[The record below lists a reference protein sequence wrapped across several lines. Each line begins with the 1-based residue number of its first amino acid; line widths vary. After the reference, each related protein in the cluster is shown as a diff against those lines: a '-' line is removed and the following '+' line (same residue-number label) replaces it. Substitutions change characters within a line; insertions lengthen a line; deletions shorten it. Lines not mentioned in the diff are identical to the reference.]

1 MATNT
6 IKKNCGALIYCTKTH
21 RYLFLL
27 RSNGKFDNTWGLVG
41 GKIEDGESISQG
53 LFREIS
59 EELGG
64 EIIDAKIVPLEQY
77 TSDNNKF
84 IYHTFL
90 IKVDDEFVPML
101 NHEHKGF
108 CWVPLDCLPKPLH
121 PGVDRSFKFNHILE
135 KLKVVEQLTD

>member
-1 MATNT
+1 MAANT
-6 IKKNCGALIYCTKTH
+6 IKQSCGALIYCTNTG

-41 GKIEDGESISQG
+41 GKIEPGETISQG
-53 LFREIS
+53 LFREIG

-64 EIIDAKIVPLEQY
+64 EIRDAKILPIEQY

-90 IKVDDEFVPML
+90 IKVDEEFTPIL
-101 NHEHKGF
+101 NREHKGY
-108 CWVPLDCLPKPLH
+108 CWVPIDCLPSPLH
-121 PGVDRSFKFNHILE
+121 PGVGRSFKFNHIL
-135 KLKVVEQLTD
+135 KKIKVLEQVKD